1 MFVGVTTAANAGVR
15 PSQAGLAAAILNS
28 CQQLGGA
35 LGLAIFSAV
44 GTAQVHHLLARGV
57 PVTDA
62 TTSGIRH
69 ALGTGGALAAA
80 AAVIALAT
88 KNTHEDPN
96 QAHAAEPQA
105 DSPLAAAAPE
115 PITKEI

>member
-1 MFVGVTTAANAGVR
+1 LICWENQHWPIQHAA
-15 PSQAGLAAAILNS
+15 SIILNS

-35 LGLAIFSAV
+35 LGRAIFTAD
-44 GTAQVHHLLARGV
+44 GTAQVHHLLARGI
-57 PVTDA
+57 PVLDA

-69 ALGTGGALAAA
+69 ALVTGAALAADA
-80 AAVIALAT
+80 APIALAT
-88 KNTHEDPN
+88 TNTHKDTN

-105 DSPLAAAAPE
+105 DWSLAAATPK

>member
-1 MFVGVTTAANAGVR
+1 VSIGRGAEDLPVPACGVYV
-15 PSQAGLAAAILNS
+15 LADPAD
-28 CQQLGGA
+28 QLGGA

-44 GTAQVHHLLARGV
+44 GTAQVHHLLARGI
-57 PVTDA
+57 PMTDA

-69 ALGTGGALAAA
+69 ALVTGAAFAAA
-80 AAVIALAT
+80 AALIALAT
-88 KNTHEDPN
+88 RNAHEDPN

-115 PITKEI
+115 PIKKEI

>member
-1 MFVGVTTAANAGVR
+1 VE
-15 PSQAGLAAAILNS
+15 PSRAGLAAAILNS

-44 GTAQVHHLLARGV
+44 GTAQVHHLLARGI
-57 PVTDA
+57 PAPDA

-69 ALGTGGALAAA
+69 ALVTGAAFAAA
-80 AAVIALAT
+80 AALIALAT
-88 KNTHEDPN
+88 TNTHQDQN
-96 QAHAAEPQA
+96 QAHAAEPQD

>member
-1 MFVGVTTAANAGVR
+1 M
-15 PSQAGLAAAILNS
+15 
-28 CQQLGGA
+28 
-35 LGLAIFSAV
+35 
-44 GTAQVHHLLARGV
+44 HHLLARGI

-69 ALGTGGALAAA
+69 ALVTGAAF
-80 AAVIALAT
+80 AAVAALIALAT
-88 KNTHEDPN
+88 TNTHENPN

-115 PITKEI
+115 PISKEI